1 MYKINDWRDVSMEK
15 YRIGTVNRI
24 TGETEIDLIF
34 NLDGSGEYSIDTGIP
49 FFDHMLQLFTRHGV
63 FDLTLKAKGDIAID
77 SHHTVED
84 IGICLGNAL
93 QSALGD
99 KMGIN
104 RYGSAIVPMDEA
116 LIMVALDLSGRG
128 YLAFD
133 ADLPMDQLG
142 NFESELVAEF
152 CRALA
157 YNGAFN
163 LHVRMLAGSN
173 THHII
178 EGIFKALARAIREA
192 VDPGRQGGL
201 PSTKGVL

>member
-1 MYKINDWRDVSMEK
+1 MEK
-15 YRIGTVNRI
+15 HRSGSVNRV
-24 TGETEIDLIF
+24 TSETEIDLVLD
-34 NLDGSGEYSIDTGIP
+34 LDGLGEYKIDTGIP
-49 FFDHMLQLFTRHGV
+49 FLDHMMQLFAKHGG
-63 FDLTLKAKGDIAID
+63 FDLTLIAKGDLD
-77 SHHTVED
+77 VDCHHTVED
-84 IGICLGNAL
+84 IGICLGQAL

-99 KMGIN
+99 KLGIS

-116 LIMVALDLSGRG
+116 LILVALDLSGRG

-133 ADLPMDQLG
+133 TALPTERLG
-142 NFESELVAEF
+142 NFDTELVEEF

-163 LHVRMLAGSN
+163 LHIRMLAGNN

-178 EGIFKALARAIREA
+178 EGIFKALARALRKA
-192 VDPGRQGGL
+192 VDPGIQGGL

>member
-1 MYKINDWRDVSMEK
+1 MERLRSGSVK
-15 YRIGTVNRI
+15 RV
-24 TGETEIDLIF
+24 TGETAIDLVF
-34 NLDGSGEYSIDTGIP
+34 GLDGSGDYKISTGIP
-49 FFDHMLQLFTRHGV
+49 FLDHMLQLFTRHGG
-63 FDLTLKAKGDIAID
+63 FNLTLNAKGDLDVD

-84 IGICLGNAL
+84 IGICLGQAL

-99 KMGIN
+99 KLGIN

-116 LIMVALDLSGRG
+116 LILVVLDLSGRG

-133 ADLPMDQLG
+133 AALPMERLG
-142 NFESELVAEF
+142 NFDSELVEEF

-163 LHVRMLAGSN
+163 LHIRMLAGNN

-178 EGIFKALARAIREA
+178 EGVFKALARALREA
-192 VDPGRQGGL
+192 ADPGRQSGL
-201 PSTKGVL
+201 PSTKGLL